1 MPSSAREWRIFCC
14 TSNER
19 SKYINNLN
27 IARFKSS
34 IICFQ
39 FFIYFYGFHALSM
52 GQLYWFPKPTLV
64 NFVSY
69 ASPAPCSFIWSGQ
82 CCSGWT
88 RVKHDNHHC
97 TYWYLLSIVNANDHM
112 AEFAVFGRINTSPCS
127 REKTPAGYCMVPP
140 FLFTQSLLLYT
151 VFNDFVHLTVWDVV
165 INGQLA
171 PNIAIQLFH
180 LDVWLGTSGTAHS
193 FKVSKTR

>member
-1 MPSSAREWRIFCC
+1 M
-14 TSNER
+14 
-19 SKYINNLN
+19 
-27 IARFKSS
+27 
-34 IICFQ
+34 CFH
-39 FFIYFYGFHALSM
+39 FFIYFYGFNALSM

-82 CCSGWT
+82 CCSGIAPIG
-88 RVKHDNHHC
+88 
-97 TYWYLLSIVNANDHM
+97 TYCLLSMQMTTWLSLLCLEELTLHHAQ
-112 AEFAVFGRINTSPCS
+112 G
-127 REKTPAGYCMVPP
+127 EKTPAGYCMVPP
-140 FLFTQSLLLYT
+140 FLFNQSLLLYI

>member
-1 MPSSAREWRIFCC
+1 MHWAWGNCIGFQNQHLWTLSLMHLQLPVVLSDRVNVALVEQG
-14 TSNER
+14 SNM
-19 SKYINNLN
+19 ITT
-27 IARFKSS
+27 IAP
-34 IICFQ
+34 IGTYCL
-39 FFIYFYGFHALSM
+39 LSM
-52 GQLYWFPKPTLV
+52 QMTTWLSLLCLEELTL
-64 NFVSY
+64 
-69 ASPAPCSFIWSGQ
+69 
-82 CCSGWT
+82 
-88 RVKHDNHHC
+88 HH
-97 TYWYLLSIVNANDHM
+97 AQ
-112 AEFAVFGRINTSPCS
+112 GK
-127 REKTPAGYCMVPP
+127 KTPAGYCMVPP